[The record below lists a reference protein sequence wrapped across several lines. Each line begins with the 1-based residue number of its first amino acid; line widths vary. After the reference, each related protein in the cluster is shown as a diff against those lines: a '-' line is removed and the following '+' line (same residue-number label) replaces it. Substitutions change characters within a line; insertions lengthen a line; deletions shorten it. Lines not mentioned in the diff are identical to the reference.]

1 MWKRVKI
8 LYILL
13 SFFVSLSGKRWK
25 FAINMLSKIVRRS
38 CALSQPIVNE
48 NFGTLTILVVS
59 SFFEKT
65 SVSVVRIV
73 LCKLHVYTTVKLKW
87 RKTKDLYKLPGLD
100 FSAPLAGGS
109 ICRKRF
115 SDTVIALYTASFIES
130 NSKYLYSFYNMLGK
144 RNNFGERQ
152 LIIVIQNRK
161 YL

>member
-1 MWKRVKI
+1 MK
-8 LYILL
+8 
-13 SFFVSLSGKRWK
+13 
-25 FAINMLSKIVRRS
+25 
-38 CALSQPIVNE
+38 
-48 NFGTLTILVVS
+48 
-59 SFFEKT
+59 
-65 SVSVVRIV
+65 
-73 LCKLHVYTTVKLKW
+73 
-87 RKTKDLYKLPGLD
+87 KTKDLYKLPGLD

-152 LIIVIQNRK
+152 LMIVIQNRK